1 MRFHVQSKPVQGEKA
16 RIRASPRRDLT
27 ARPRLNRLIG
37 GDRSIEMVRKKNFTY
52 EVRLRTVVNGDV
64 ITVTFLMDVCRESV
78 QKILSE
84 MKEGGSANADL
95 SDFLDS
101 WPGLCSRL
109 LDEVSRRQKPYTV
122 GRFKVLNSDCVTN
135 KGCSE

>member
-1 MRFHVQSKPVQGEKA
+1 MRFHVQSKSVQGEKA

-27 ARPRLNRLIG
+27 ARRALNRLIG

-52 EVRLRTVVNGDV
+52 EVRLRAVVNGDV

-109 LDEVSRRQKPYTV
+109 LDEVTRRQKPYTV

-135 KGCSE
+135 KGCSQ